1 MRFAIGLAARGTID
15 MSATTESFLQGML
28 QREENIVKA
37 IELQLVS
44 DTDLTLEQRQ
54 TLLSL
59 QLGSEVRCDELRSAI
74 SEHR

>member
-1 MRFAIGLAARGTID
+1 MRFAVRLAALGTID

-44 DTDLTLEQRQ
+44 DTDVTLEQRQ
-54 TLLSL
+54 TLLRL